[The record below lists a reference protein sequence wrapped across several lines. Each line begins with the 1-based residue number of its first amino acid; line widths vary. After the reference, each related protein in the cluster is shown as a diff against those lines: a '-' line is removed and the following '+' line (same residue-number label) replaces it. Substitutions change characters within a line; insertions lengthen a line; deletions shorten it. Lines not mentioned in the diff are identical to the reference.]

1 MHRHA
6 LGDRYAPNLLYDARH
21 HMRTDLPQ
29 RCCSPS
35 YECHFSRVASQRG
48 NATSTP
54 MIQNVP
60 TVMTT
65 ARIVATTA
73 WATVC
78 APTRQRAQPTSAT
91 SGVSRSRV
99 GPKSSTKTVTLPA
112 MLPPDTPTVMPPNAV
127 PLGCVLVCMS
137 MRVERAPDAV
147 VVRTC
152 ALPQIAMASEC
163 FFAIRS
169 VTYMIERTWDAF
181 TRVKRKQQRHE

>member
-1 MHRHA
+1 MTI
-6 LGDRYAPNLLYDARH
+6 GCGAPAFVLD
-21 HMRTDLPQ
+21 P
-29 RCCSPS
+29 
-35 YECHFSRVASQRG
+35 
-48 NATSTP
+48 
-54 MIQNVP
+54 
-60 TVMTT
+60 
-65 ARIVATTA
+65 
-73 WATVC
+73 
-78 APTRQRAQPTSAT
+78 APTPAPDRMDAPLLGNT
-91 SGVSRSRV
+91 
-99 GPKSSTKTVTLPA
+99 PPA
-112 MLPPDTPTVMPPNAV
+112 MLPPDTPTVMPPDAA